1 MIRGMLVSVRV
12 SDGVIEVQV
21 PDEMGGVRQPR
32 ESGVLDVKAAG
43 HGETRE
49 SVPTPEDIFD
59 SVFEGCDVLSSWY
72 TSLSAEPESGVR
84 ERASRR

>member
-1 MIRGMLVSVRV
+1 MIREMLVSVRV

-43 HGETRE
+43 HGEPGE

-59 SVFEGCDVLSSWY
+59 SIFEGCEVLSSWC
-72 TSLSAEPESGVR
+72 SSFFAESESGG
-84 ERASRR
+84 

>member
-12 SDGVIEVQV
+12 SDGVLEVQV

-43 HGETRE
+43 HGEPGE

-59 SVFEGCDVLSSWY
+59 SVFEGCEAWGSWY
-72 TSLSAEPESGVR
+72 GSFFGDDFGLESENR
-84 ERASRR
+84 SR

>member
-1 MIRGMLVSVRV
+1 MIRGMLISVRV

-32 ESGVLDVKAAG
+32 ESGVLNVKAAG
-43 HGETRE
+43 HGEPGE

-59 SVFEGCDVLSSWY
+59 SVFEGCEAWGSRYASFFGDDLG
-72 TSLSAEPESGVR
+72 LESENR
-84 ERASRR
+84 SR

>member
-43 HGETRE
+43 HGEPGE

-59 SVFEGCDVLSSWY
+59 SIFEGCEAWGSRYASFFGDD
-72 TSLSAEPESGVR
+72 SGLDSENR
-84 ERASRR
+84 SR

>member
-1 MIRGMLVSVRV
+1 MIREMLVSVRV

-43 HGETRE
+43 HGEPGE

-59 SVFEGCDVLSSWY
+59 SVFEGCEAWGSWY
-72 TSLSAEPESGVR
+72 SSFSRDDFSLDAENR
-84 ERASRR
+84 SR

>member
-1 MIRGMLVSVRV
+1 MIREMLVSVRV

-43 HGETRE
+43 HGEPGE

-59 SVFEGCDVLSSWY
+59 SIFEGCEAWGSRYASFFGDNFGL
-72 TSLSAEPESGVR
+72 ESENR
-84 ERASRR
+84 SR

>member
-12 SDGVIEVQV
+12 SGGVIEVQV

-49 SVPTPEDIFD
+49 SVPSPEDIFD
-59 SVFEGCDVLSSWY
+59 SAFEGCEAWGSWY
-72 TSLSAEPESGVR
+72 ASFFGDDFGLESENR
-84 ERASRR
+84 SR